1 MMTTGLSNELAR
13 RRLLIAIAILVLAA
27 YAVFGI
33 WDVAAA
39 NQRLTAAE
47 EDFAEVKAKLSQ
59 MEQWKDAPRVAAL
72 EIESPSQITNRISAA
87 RQAAGLPQS
96 SLMRE
101 QPSAPQRIGRT
112 DFELRSTTIELS
124 ASTLTQIL
132 KFCDS
137 LRDEQS
143 GTLVRDLRLS
153 TPQGGAGSGS
163 GELWGAEMTLTQTIF
178 SPKAKQ

>member
-1 MMTTGLSNELAR
+1 MASMLANESTR
-13 RRLLIAIAILVLAA
+13 RRLLIGVAIAILAVYALVSVWDVGTATERLAA
-27 YAVFGI
+27 
-33 WDVAAA
+33 
-39 NQRLTAAE
+39 AE
-47 EDFAEVKAKLSQ
+47 DDFAELQTKLAQ

-87 RQAAGLPQS
+87 REAAVLPQS

-112 DFELRSTTIELS
+112 DFELRSTTIQLS
-124 ASTLTQIL
+124 ASTLSQIMA
-132 KFCDS
+132 FCDA

-153 TPQGGAGSGS
+153 IPQNDASSAGG
-163 GELWGAEMTLTQTIF
+163 EVWEAEMTLTQTIF
-178 SPKAKQ
+178 SPNAK

>member
-1 MMTTGLSNELAR
+1 MASMLANESTR
-13 RRLLIAIAILVLAA
+13 RRVLIGVAIAILAVYALVSVWDVGAATKRLAA
-27 YAVFGI
+27 
-33 WDVAAA
+33 
-39 NQRLTAAE
+39 AE
-47 EDFAEVKAKLSQ
+47 ADFAELQTKLAQ

-87 RQAAGLPQS
+87 RESAGLPQS

-112 DFELRSTTIELS
+112 DFELRSTTIQLS
-124 ASTLTQIL
+124 ASTLSQIMA
-132 KFCDS
+132 FCDA

-153 TPQGGAGSGS
+153 VPQNGVGAAGG
-163 GELWGAEMTLTQTIF
+163 EVWEAEMTLTQTIF